1 LRGSYIDLISTNA
14 VGSIVLG
21 LYTRNVP
28 FSSPAFLANG
38 RHFACDGTRPPLL
51 RTGRL
56 SLLPLPARFE
66 LELEEEGG
74 DARLAPSAMSL
85 GFVSDLGRAA
95 EAAGWRCAC
104 VRAWGGRPPS

>member
-1 LRGSYIDLISTNA
+1 MISTNA

-38 RHFACDGTRPPLL
+38 RRFACDGTRPPLL

-66 LELEEEGG
+66 LELEEEGV